1 MKKLLLLLFL
11 MPYLVFANESNSLEI
26 NLLVLGSDRYNI
38 FIKGNISSTQIELKE
53 ELTRNVNEVCGTRF
67 EIESIKLGD
76 VNQDESKKLTLQ
88 GCFKCY
94 VNSQM

>member
-76 VNQDESKKLTLQ
+76 VNQDESKKLIYL
-88 GCFKCY
+88 FKSY
-94 VNSQM
+94 F